1 MAEYI
6 SFQPSDFFNTKLYT
20 GNGST
25 NAITGV
31 EFQPDFTW
39 IKVLDAAARSHVLTD
54 AVRGVNSQVS
64 SDDSAAATTLTDAL
78 TSFDSDGFTLG
89 ADTGGGEVN
98 DNTKSFV
105 SWNWKAGTTSGIT
118 GGTITP
124 TSYSLSTTS
133 GISILKY
140 TGNNTSGATIAHGL
154 GAVPKFILV
163 KNLDTASTPWRA
175 YHVGLGPDYSITLNE
190 TDAKADNSTFW
201 NDTAPT
207 STLIT
212 MGNDSKINGT
222 DDYIMYI
229 FASTKGFSK
238 FGEYAGTGDSTI
250 APFIYTGFR
259 PGWLMV
265 KQTDSA
271 GQNWF
276 MFDNKRS
283 PFNVIDKY
291 LYADSDAVEAT
302 SDRIDFYSNGFKC
315 KDNAAGLNGSGGSTR
330 YIYMAF
336 AEFPLVSSNDIPTV
350 AR

>member
-20 GNGST
+20 GTGST
-25 NAITGV
+25 QSITGV
-31 EFQPDFTW
+31 GFQPDLAWGKETTGTQYPSL
-39 IKVLDAAARSHVLTD
+39 VD
-54 AVRGVNSQVS
+54 AVRGTTKYVYSNVS
-64 SDDSAAATTLTDAL
+64 NAEATASDRL
-78 TSFDSDGFTLG
+78 TSFDADGFTLG
-89 ADTGGGEVN
+89 SAAHWNE
-98 DNTKSFV
+98 NTETFV

-163 KNLDTASTPWRA
+163 KNLSAGSTPWRA

-238 FGEYAGTGDSTI
+238 AGEYAGTGDATI

-259 PGWLMV
+259 PAWLMV